1 MRWHI
6 IVRIGSHDT
15 YNPTLLPNEPR
26 LCVSFDAPSSPFT
39 IKNNLLAEVSARVL
53 LNPSPSVSDL
63 LNLALSV
70 YAADLKISRD
80 LSEDRWTRDL
90 LIHLPV
96 VNLETWTASHSII
109 EEMLGFLTGDHWKIC
124 FRQREL
130 YKGWHV
136 ANPAV
141 PKVDT
146 VSLFSGGLDSL
157 VGAIDLLEGRDR
169 LGQLDKEKNVALIS
183 HYGAG
188 ITKSVQQRVLSG
200 LEAEYGD
207 RVTSYTFYVQPPKK
221 RTGKSEPSMR
231 SRSILFLAM
240 GTFVANLFSE
250 EVPLVVA
257 ENGLISL
264 NVPLTDA
271 RLGSLSTRTTHP
283 HFISLYQ
290 QLLASIGLS
299 NLIEL
304 PYQFQTKGEMFE
316 QVKNYEL
323 LSSLVEITM
332 SCSHPESGRYLG
344 KPPGNH
350 CGYCVPCIIRRASLA
365 SVGLDKG
372 NYNID
377 VLNNDPLHDT
387 NRGRD
392 LRAFQMAVERYRT
405 SGSQVSPFDVLKAG
419 PLPPEDIKDY
429 MEMYSRGMNEVLRFL
444 ELTLV

>member
-15 YNPTLLPNEPR
+15 YSPTLSPDEPR
-26 LCVSFDAPSSPFT
+26 LLISIDAPGDSFA
-39 IKNNLLAEVSARVL
+39 IKNNLLAEVSGRVL
-53 LNPSPSVSDL
+53 LNPASKAIDL

-70 YAADLKISRD
+70 YTSDLKISRD
-80 LSEDRWTRDL
+80 LSEDRWTREL
-90 LIHLPV
+90 VIHLPV
-96 VNLETWTASHSII
+96 ANLESWIASHSLIK
-109 EEMLGFLTGDHWKIC
+109 EMLDFLTGDRWEVQ
-124 FRQREL
+124 FRQREA
-130 YKGWHV
+130 YEGWHV
-136 ANPAV
+136 ANAAS
-141 PKVDT
+141 PKVST

-157 VGAIDLLEGRDR
+157 VGVIDLLEEGR
-169 LGQLDKEKNVALIS
+169 NVALIS

-188 ITKSVQQRVLSG
+188 ITKSAQQNVLSG
-200 LEAEYGD
+200 LEAEYSD
-207 RVTSYTFYVQPPKK
+207 RITPYSFYVQPPKK
-221 RTGKSEPSMR
+221 QTGKGEPSMR
-231 SRSILFLAM
+231 SRSILFLSM
-240 GTFVANLFSE
+240 GTFVASLFSE
-250 EVPLVVA
+250 DVPLVVA

-290 QLLASIGLS
+290 RLLASLELGNS
-299 NLIEL
+299 VEL
-304 PYQFQTKGEMFE
+304 PYQFQTKGEMFR
-316 QVKNYEL
+316 QVKNFEL
-323 LSSLVEITM
+323 LSNLVETSM

-344 KPPGNH
+344 KSPGNH

-377 VLNNDPLHDT
+377 ILNDEPPYDR

-392 LRAFQMAVERYRT
+392 FRAFQMAVERHRT

-429 MEMYSRGMNEVLRFL
+429 MEMYSRGMDEVLRFL
-444 ELTLV
+444 ETTLA